1 MNFDTLKEHPYVLGG
16 GLLVLLALFYFLFS
30 KKSSSASSNANSLSA
45 GNAAVNAANQQ
56 LSNLENSVA
65 LQQQLSQTNALGALF
80 GNVLNAR
87 MNANT
92 INTQTSLGM
101 ASANTQ
107 AILSDISAR
116 QSAIIAEQQALSGA

>member
-1 MNFDTLKEHPYVLGG
+1 MNFESLKEHPYVLGG

-30 KKSSSASSNANSLSA
+30 KKSASGQQSVATGSAAIA
-45 GNAAVNAANQQ
+45 AANQQ
-56 LSNLENSVA
+56 LTNLENSTA
-65 LQQQLSQTNALGALF
+65 LQQSMAQTNALGALY

-92 INTQTSLGM
+92 LNTQTALGM
-101 ASANTQ
+101 ASSNTQ

-116 QSAIIAEQQALSGA
+116 QSAIIAEQQALAGA